1 MIVMIFILAIIDS
14 HHHITMIVTV
24 TTIIAITEPDFNA
37 RLRQLMLRRRPA
49 FWHRPRRKQRCD
61 SGPRRCFVGWDFSH
75 PHGRFMNSH
84 SCCWFAVNAGKAS
97 FFPFLWVSIWVFMIS
112 IFSWVIT
119 AVVGK
124 YPLQCQRLQ
133 GFQWVNPI
141 LVGFG
146 VDFTKTFVGFEGNNM
161 SIWPS
166 NMGVWSVKMENLK
179 PAGAG
184 NGGKTCFTMT

>member
-24 TTIIAITEPDFNA
+24 ITMIVTVITIIVTVITIIAITEPDFNA

-84 SCCWFAVNAGKAS
+84 SCC
-97 FFPFLWVSIWVFMIS
+97 
-112 IFSWVIT
+112 
-119 AVVGK
+119 
-124 YPLQCQRLQ
+124 
-133 GFQWVNPI
+133 
-141 LVGFG
+141 
-146 VDFTKTFVGFEGNNM
+146 
-161 SIWPS
+161 
-166 NMGVWSVKMENLK
+166 
-179 PAGAG
+179 
-184 NGGKTCFTMT
+184 